1 MYLFLASGME
11 ARPLGGVKSVCH
23 KLDMATSRMAFLDLN
38 LLVLQFATHRY
49 CYSNPILLKYHAPKA
64 KDSTNR
70 SNVFR
75 DRNIQSKVKT
85 IFHR

>member
-1 MYLFLASGME
+1 MKIRECQIGMQGPKRSLAQSLVIF
-11 ARPLGGVKSVCH
+11 ANY
-23 KLDMATSRMAFLDLN
+23 LDMATSRMAFLDLN
-38 LLVLQFATHRY
+38 LHVLQFATHRY

-75 DRNIQSKVKT
+75 DRNIQ
-85 IFHR
+85 

>member
-1 MYLFLASGME
+1 MQGPKRSLAQSLVIF
-11 ARPLGGVKSVCH
+11 ANY
-23 KLDMATSRMAFLDLN
+23 LDMATSRMAFLDLN

-75 DRNIQSKVKT
+75 DRNIQ
-85 IFHR
+85 